1 VQGHYEKKG
10 LAHVISAVPPP
21 EEVFEEV
28 IKALDL
34 LLKQA
39 PAPKQPVATIAA
51 PAEPEPA
58 AAAAPEQQAE
68 EASPP
73 EMAPIAA
80 PAESEP
86 AAAVAPEQQAEKAS
100 PPEMAP
106 IAAPAEPEPAAAV
119 APEQQAEEASP
130 PEMAPI
136 DAAIVFVLGKPKAEF
151 THENETKCCFMHTMP
166 IHSPYTSIAKWV

>member
-1 VQGHYEKKG
+1 MQGHYEKKG

-73 EMAPIAA
+73 EMAPI
-80 PAESEP
+80 
-86 AAAVAPEQQAEKAS
+86 
-100 PPEMAP
+100 
-106 IAAPAEPEPAAAV
+106 
-119 APEQQAEEASP
+119 
-130 PEMAPI
+130 

>member
-1 VQGHYEKKG
+1 MQGHYEKKG

-80 PAESEP
+80 PAE
-86 AAAVAPEQQAEKAS
+86 
-100 PPEMAP
+100 
-106 IAAPAEPEPAAAV
+106 PEPAAAV